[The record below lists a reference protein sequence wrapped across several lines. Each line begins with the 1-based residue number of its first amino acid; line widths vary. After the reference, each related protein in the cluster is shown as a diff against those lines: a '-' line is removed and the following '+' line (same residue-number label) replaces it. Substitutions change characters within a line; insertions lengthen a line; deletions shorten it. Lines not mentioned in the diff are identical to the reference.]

1 MRTIRAGQIQSL
13 FAGNIRKLL
22 EECVIDYEKLY
33 EIRLRT
39 GRPVFLCYGDGEK
52 FLRTGNGMPYRVTR
66 QDLKETLEYISG
78 YSLYAY
84 EDEICQGYLSVQG
97 GHRVGITG
105 KVILDGE
112 HIRGMKYISCIN
124 VRLAHQVQGCADEVL
139 PYIRNGE
146 QVYHTLIIAP
156 PRCGKTTLLRDMIR
170 QISNGTDRIQGKTV
184 GVVDERS
191 ELAGCYQGIP
201 QNDLGMRTDVLDACP
216 KAKGMQMLLRSMSP
230 DVVAVDELG
239 KKEDFKAV
247 ESVVHCGCKLF
258 ATAHG
263 NSLEDILRQPFFQKL
278 RELEVF
284 ERYIV
289 LGKKGHAG
297 SIEAIYDGKL
307 VGAVLIIFAS
317 AGLGYLKS
325 RELMLHEKNLEEF
338 LQVILCLKGEI
349 RCGNS
354 SLSDA
359 LRDTACRC
367 RGRYEEFLE
376 RVAACIEANTEEKL
390 SIIFQNCTENYLT
403 DLKLDEDERRK
414 ISLLGEK
421 LCYLDLEMQV
431 STIQIYVR
439 RLKLRMEQTEK
450 ESHERLRMYPVIGA
464 FSGVLICLLLV

>member
-84 EDEICQGYLSVQG
+84 EDEIRQGYLSVQG

-170 QISNGTDRIQGKTV
+170 QAMGQ
-184 GVVDERS
+184 
-191 ELAGCYQGIP
+191 
-201 QNDLGMRTDVLDACP
+201 
-216 KAKGMQMLLRSMSP
+216 
-230 DVVAVDELG
+230 
-239 KKEDFKAV
+239 
-247 ESVVHCGCKLF
+247 
-258 ATAHG
+258 
-263 NSLEDILRQPFFQKL
+263 
-278 RELEVF
+278 
-284 ERYIV
+284 
-289 LGKKGHAG
+289 
-297 SIEAIYDGKL
+297 IE
-307 VGAVLIIFAS
+307 
-317 AGLGYLKS
+317 S
-325 RELMLHEKNLEEF
+325 RER
-338 LQVILCLKGEI
+338 Q
-349 RCGNS
+349 
-354 SLSDA
+354 
-359 LRDTACRC
+359 
-367 RGRYEEFLE
+367 
-376 RVAACIEANTEEKL
+376 
-390 SIIFQNCTENYLT
+390 
-403 DLKLDEDERRK
+403 
-414 ISLLGEK
+414 
-421 LCYLDLEMQV
+421 
-431 STIQIYVR
+431 
-439 RLKLRMEQTEK
+439 
-450 ESHERLRMYPVIGA
+450 
-464 FSGVLICLLLV
+464 